1 MWLILEQS
9 GVDVCLKDPGF
20 PVDLTVQ
27 GDVAVLIAIYLGHAS
42 WQAMVGKQISIEGDS
57 RMAQQLPTWL
67 RLDKRLG
74 RDYRPLARPS
84 A

>member
-1 MWLILEQS
+1 
-9 GVDVCLKDPGF
+9 
-20 PVDLTVQ
+20 
-27 GDVAVLIAIYLGHAS
+27 
-42 WQAMVGKQISIEGDS
+42 MVGKQISIEGDS